1 MGFAVTWASQ
11 LAISSAEAKR
21 AVNSRK
27 GAVSNHCG
35 TSFGGMRTCSP
46 KSIGP
51 HPAAGPGQAVRLVSC
66 RLSNNRWKAV
76 PGRPAATL
84 RALEAARANHVNG
97 WYATAVKAPWSPP

>member
-1 MGFAVTWASQ
+1 MPPLGFAVTWASQ

-27 GAVSNHCG
+27 GAASNHCG
-35 TSFGGMRTCSP
+35 TSVGGMRTCSP

-51 HPAAGPGQAVRLVSC
+51 HPAAGPDKTVTLVSC

-76 PGRPAATL
+76 PGRPADAHE
-84 RALEAARANHVNG
+84 APEAAPR
-97 WYATAVKAPWSPP
+97 